1 MWICWFLQEH
11 NCLENL
17 KMTDLSNKCT
27 CIYWT
32 RMSIDVFARTSYYIS
47 IWNTHIS
54 RLSTQ
59 ACLVFQIFC
68 LKRWTTF
75 PPFFHLTTL
84 SITKTTLK
92 KDKRYRKPTLFTSKK
107 GKTIEKQHSF
117 EYVYLVWQK
126 MTPFRTQDCVIRG
139 LYDKLHSQS
148 PEYPQNKRNDS
159 SMCRR
164 RAVTFREMSKLQ
176 KHLLV
181 IAKIPWPTSLL
192 HDFLGTRS
200 QHYLPVQHM
209 YYSITAVMAVINRG
223 LWFACK
229 HLIRDASTLT
239 TNALKNT
246 NMLNVPHASYLL
258 TGDTSVGN
266 WLLTFL
272 NKVVVSRTRVMD
284 TATIE
289 D

>member
-1 MWICWFLQEH
+1 
-11 NCLENL
+11 
-17 KMTDLSNKCT
+17 
-27 CIYWT
+27 
-32 RMSIDVFARTSYYIS
+32 
-47 IWNTHIS
+47 
-54 RLSTQ
+54 
-59 ACLVFQIFC
+59 
-68 LKRWTTF
+68 
-75 PPFFHLTTL
+75 
-84 SITKTTLK
+84 
-92 KDKRYRKPTLFTSKK
+92 
-107 GKTIEKQHSF
+107 
-117 EYVYLVWQK
+117 
-126 MTPFRTQDCVIRG
+126 
-139 LYDKLHSQS
+139 
-148 PEYPQNKRNDS
+148 
-159 SMCRR
+159 
-164 RAVTFREMSKLQ
+164 
-176 KHLLV
+176 
-181 IAKIPWPTSLL
+181 
-192 HDFLGTRS
+192 
-200 QHYLPVQHM
+200 M